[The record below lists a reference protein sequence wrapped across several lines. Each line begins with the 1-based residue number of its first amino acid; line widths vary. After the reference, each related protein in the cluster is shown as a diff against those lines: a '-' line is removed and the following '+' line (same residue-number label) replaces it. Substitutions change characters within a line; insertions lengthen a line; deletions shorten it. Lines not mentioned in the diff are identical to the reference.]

1 METWQQ
7 RAVEGIQPSAR
18 GRVQRLGRLG
28 DFDVPD
34 PFRQGPAA
42 FRNALAFI
50 DRGLD
55 DLVAT
60 FWKGTS

>member
-1 METWQQ
+1 ML
-7 RAVEGIQPSAR
+7 PSAR

-34 PFRQGPAA
+34 PFRRGPTA
-42 FRNALAFI
+42 FRSALALI

-55 DLVAT
+55 DLMTALR
-60 FWKGTS
+60 KGAS

>member
-1 METWQQ
+1 
-7 RAVEGIQPSAR
+7 VEGILPSAR

-34 PFRQGPAA
+34 PFRRGPAA
-42 FRNALAFI
+42 FRSALAFI

-55 DLVAT
+55 DLEAT
-60 FWKGTS
+60 FRMGTS